1 MEAEVESLRQRVEQL
16 ERLVKGEGG
25 GGGDGGGGSL
35 QPSQCGAQGPT
46 LRPMPEYDQVEG
58 WKLVDLMA
66 LNEALEAAQ
75 LCGHNRLVLVEADR
89 KVSREGLSAIVGFVC
104 RQCGAQTLL
113 PTSKFSRTSPTGFQ
127 VNKEFSAALGHRAYT
142 KLVTLVQGDS
152 SIRKVEGARGSPRLM
167 TRFSEDQQ
175 EELVLEGAVIKEEV
189 VDDDIPYMEDNYLEP
204 TVCLTEPEEVSGGL
218 ASVDPSTVTTNT
230 PTLALATVPPD
241 TPILGGRVTPHPTDR
256 MIAVHP
262 SQFIRTTCSKVFLP
276 PGIYKYA
283 RNNGLNSIMSVRA
296 DTGSFDA
303 LEAHYLITSAR
314 GVTRRRSL
322 VEEPV
327 VQQPNGFQQ
336 PVDALQLFTIDLQK
350 QLGQKES
357 KKGDFDTVVAM
368 KWAELSYD
376 EKRGYYDRATAAAS
390 PIEGASAKPKKTTN
404 IPLPALKRFAATIA
418 SGLKEKQPHLAELQ
432 HRGQLNKIIL
442 KRWMA
447 LPEDEKE
454 KFREGASSKPST
466 PTASRKVSPK
476 KENHSPKKENH
487 SPKKENHS
495 QKKENHSP
503 KKEKKENHSPK
514 KEQHS
519 PKKDAS
525 GGKKED
531 IVTTKRIRIPKK
543 IMDS

>member
-1 MEAEVESLRQRVEQL
+1 M
-16 ERLVKGEGG
+16 
-25 GGGDGGGGSL
+25 
-35 QPSQCGAQGPT
+35 T
-46 LRPMPEYDQVEG
+46 
-58 WKLVDLMA
+58 
-66 LNEALEAAQ
+66 
-75 LCGHNRLVLVEADR
+75 
-89 KVSREGLSAIVGFVC
+89 
-104 RQCGAQTLL
+104 
-113 PTSKFSRTSPTGFQ
+113 KFT
-127 VNKEFSAALGHRAYT
+127 
-142 KLVTLVQGDS
+142 
-152 SIRKVEGARGSPRLM
+152 
-167 TRFSEDQQ
+167 EDQ
-175 EELVLEGAVIKEEV
+175 EEEVVLEGAVVKAEPL
-189 VDDDIPYMEDNYLEP
+189 DDDIPYMEDNYLEP
-204 TVCLTEPEEVSGGL
+204 TVCLTEPEEISGGL

-296 DTGSFDA
+296 DSGSFDA
-303 LEAHYLITSAR
+303 LEARYLITSAR
-314 GVTRRRSL
+314 GVTRRKSL
-322 VEEPV
+322 AEEPV

-336 PVDALQLFTIDLQK
+336 PLDALQLFTADLQK
-350 QLGQKES
+350 QLEPSES
-357 KKGDFDTVVAM
+357 KKGDFDATVAA

-390 PIEGASAKPKKTTN
+390 PIEGASSAKPKKTTN

-454 KFREGASSKPST
+454 KFRDGTSSKPST
-466 PTASRKVSPK
+466 PTPSRKVSTT

-487 SPKKENHS
+487 PPKKEN
-495 QKKENHSP
+495 N
-503 KKEKKENHSPK
+503 SPK
-514 KEQHS
+514 KEQRSPKKERHS
-519 PKKDAS
+519 PRKDAS
-525 GGKKED
+525 GGKKDD
-531 IVTTKRIRIPKK
+531 IVTAKRIRIPKK

>member
-1 MEAEVESLRQRVEQL
+1 M
-16 ERLVKGEGG
+16 
-25 GGGDGGGGSL
+25 
-35 QPSQCGAQGPT
+35 T
-46 LRPMPEYDQVEG
+46 
-58 WKLVDLMA
+58 
-66 LNEALEAAQ
+66 
-75 LCGHNRLVLVEADR
+75 
-89 KVSREGLSAIVGFVC
+89 
-104 RQCGAQTLL
+104 
-113 PTSKFSRTSPTGFQ
+113 KFT
-127 VNKEFSAALGHRAYT
+127 
-142 KLVTLVQGDS
+142 
-152 SIRKVEGARGSPRLM
+152 
-167 TRFSEDQQ
+167 EDQ
-175 EELVLEGAVIKEEV
+175 EEEVVLEGAVVKAEPL
-189 VDDDIPYMEDNYLEP
+189 DDDIPYMEDNYLEP

-218 ASVDPSTVTTNT
+218 ASVDPATVTTNT

-336 PVDALQLFTIDLQK
+336 PVDALQLFTIDLQN
-350 QLGQKES
+350 QLGQKEC

-454 KFREGASSKPST
+454 KFREGTDSMPST
-466 PTASRKVSPK
+466 PTAGRKASQK
-476 KENHSPKKENH
+476 KESHSPKKENG
-487 SPKKENHS
+487 SPKKENRS
-495 QKKENHSP
+495 QKKDNSSQR
-503 KKEKKENHSPK
+503 KEP
-514 KEQHS
+514 HS
-519 PKKDAS
+519 PKKDVS
-525 GGKKED
+525 VGKKDD

>member
-1 MEAEVESLRQRVEQL
+1 M
-16 ERLVKGEGG
+16 
-25 GGGDGGGGSL
+25 
-35 QPSQCGAQGPT
+35 T
-46 LRPMPEYDQVEG
+46 
-58 WKLVDLMA
+58 
-66 LNEALEAAQ
+66 
-75 LCGHNRLVLVEADR
+75 
-89 KVSREGLSAIVGFVC
+89 
-104 RQCGAQTLL
+104 
-113 PTSKFSRTSPTGFQ
+113 KFT
-127 VNKEFSAALGHRAYT
+127 
-142 KLVTLVQGDS
+142 
-152 SIRKVEGARGSPRLM
+152 
-167 TRFSEDQQ
+167 EDQ
-175 EELVLEGAVIKEEV
+175 EEEVVLEGAVVKAEPL
-189 VDDDIPYMEDNYLEP
+189 DDDIPYMEDNYLEP
-204 TVCLTEPEEVSGGL
+204 TVCLTEPEEISGGL

-336 PVDALQLFTIDLQK
+336 QPIDALQLFTADLQK
-350 QLGQKES
+350 QLGQKEC
-357 KKGDFDTVVAM
+357 KKGDFNAVVET

-376 EKRGYYDRATAAAS
+376 EKRAYYDRATAAAS

-454 KFREGASSKPST
+454 KFREGATSKPTT

-476 KENHSPKKENH
+476 KENHSPKKENG
-487 SPKKENHS
+487 
-495 QKKENHSP
+495 
-503 KKEKKENHSPK
+503 SPK

-543 IMDS
+543 TMDS

>member
-16 ERLVKGEGG
+16 ERLVKGEGD
-25 GGGDGGGGSL
+25 GGDGSL

-127 VNKEFSAALGHRAYT
+127 VNKEFSAALGHRAYS

-175 EELVLEGAVIKEEV
+175 EEVVLEGAVVKEEL

-204 TVCLTEPEEVSGGL
+204 TVCLTEPEEVSGGFG
-218 ASVDPSTVTTNT
+218 SVDPSTVTTNT

-336 PVDALQLFTIDLQK
+336 QPIDALQLFTADLQK
-350 QLGQKES
+350 QLGQKEC
-357 KKGDFDTVVAM
+357 KKGDFNAVVET

-376 EKRGYYDRATAAAS
+376 EKRAYYDRATAAAS

-454 KFREGASSKPST
+454 KFREGVSSKPTT

-476 KENHSPKKENH
+476 KENHSPKKEN
-487 SPKKENHS
+487 PS
-495 QKKENHSP
+495 QKKENNSP
-503 KKEKKENHSPK
+503 KKENHSPK
-514 KEQHS
+514 KEQRS

>member
-1 MEAEVESLRQRVEQL
+1 M
-16 ERLVKGEGG
+16 
-25 GGGDGGGGSL
+25 
-35 QPSQCGAQGPT
+35 T
-46 LRPMPEYDQVEG
+46 
-58 WKLVDLMA
+58 
-66 LNEALEAAQ
+66 
-75 LCGHNRLVLVEADR
+75 
-89 KVSREGLSAIVGFVC
+89 
-104 RQCGAQTLL
+104 
-113 PTSKFSRTSPTGFQ
+113 KFT
-127 VNKEFSAALGHRAYT
+127 
-142 KLVTLVQGDS
+142 
-152 SIRKVEGARGSPRLM
+152 
-167 TRFSEDQQ
+167 EDQE

-204 TVCLTEPEEVSGGL
+204 TVCLTEPEEISGGL

-262 SQFIRTTCSKVFLP
+262 SQFIRTTCSKVLLP

-296 DTGSFDA
+296 DSGSFDA

-314 GVTRRRSL
+314 GVTRRKSL
-322 VEEPV
+322 AEEPV

-336 PVDALQLFTIDLQK
+336 PLDALQLFTADLQK
-350 QLGQKES
+350 QLEPSES
-357 KKGDFDTVVAM
+357 KKGDFDATVAA

-376 EKRGYYDRATAAAS
+376 EKRSYYDRATAAAS
-390 PIEGASAKPKKTTN
+390 PIEGASSAKPKKTTN

-531 IVTTKRIRIPKK
+531 IVTTKRIR
-543 IMDS
+543 

>member
-1 MEAEVESLRQRVEQL
+1 M
-16 ERLVKGEGG
+16 
-25 GGGDGGGGSL
+25 
-35 QPSQCGAQGPT
+35 T
-46 LRPMPEYDQVEG
+46 
-58 WKLVDLMA
+58 
-66 LNEALEAAQ
+66 
-75 LCGHNRLVLVEADR
+75 
-89 KVSREGLSAIVGFVC
+89 
-104 RQCGAQTLL
+104 
-113 PTSKFSRTSPTGFQ
+113 KFT
-127 VNKEFSAALGHRAYT
+127 
-142 KLVTLVQGDS
+142 
-152 SIRKVEGARGSPRLM
+152 
-167 TRFSEDQQ
+167 EDQ
-175 EELVLEGAVIKEEV
+175 EEEVVLEGAVVKAEPL
-189 VDDDIPYMEDNYLEP
+189 DDDIPYMEDNYLEP
-204 TVCLTEPEEVSGGL
+204 TVCLTEPEEISGGL

-296 DTGSFDA
+296 DSGSFDA

-314 GVTRRRSL
+314 GVTRRKSL
-322 VEEPV
+322 AEEPEV

-336 PVDALQLFTIDLQK
+336 PLDALQLFTADLQK
-350 QLGQKES
+350 QLEPSES
-357 KKGDFDTVVAM
+357 KKGDFDATVAA

-376 EKRGYYDRATAAAS
+376 EKRSYYDRATAAAS
-390 PIEGASAKPKKTTN
+390 PIEGASSAKPKKTTN

-454 KFREGASSKPST
+454 KFRDGTSSKPST
-466 PTASRKVSPK
+466 PTPSRKVSTTKENHSPKKENHPTK
-476 KENHSPKKENH
+476 KENHSPKKENN
-487 SPKKENHS
+487 SPKKERR
-495 QKKENHSP
+495 SP
-503 KKEKKENHSPK
+503 KKERHSPR
-514 KEQHS
+514 
-519 PKKDAS
+519 KDAS
-525 GGKKED
+525 GGKKDD
-531 IVTTKRIRIPKK
+531 IVTAKRIRIPKK

>member
-16 ERLVKGEGG
+16 ERLVKGE
-25 GGGDGGGGSL
+25 DGGTASL
-35 QPSQCGAQGPT
+35 QPSQCGAQGPI

-75 LCGHNRLVLVEADR
+75 LCGHGRLVLVEADR
-89 KVSREGLSAIVGFVC
+89 KVAREGLSAIVGFVC

-113 PTSKFSRTSPTGFQ
+113 PTSKFSRASPTGFQ
-127 VNKEFSAALGHRAYT
+127 VNKEFSAVLGHRAYS

-152 SIRKVEGARGSPRLM
+152 SIRKVDGARGSPRLM
-167 TRFSEDQQ
+167 TKFSEDHQDG
-175 EELVLEGAVIKEEV
+175 EVVLEGAVVKEEI
-189 VDDDIPYMEDNYLEP
+189 VDDDIPYMDDNYLEP
-204 TVCLTEPEEVSGGL
+204 TVCLTEPEEISGGL

-314 GVTRRRSL
+314 GVQQRVTRRRSL

-336 PVDALQLFTIDLQK
+336 PMDALQLFTADLQK

-357 KKGDFDTVVAM
+357 KKRDFNTVVEA

-376 EKRGYYDRATAAAS
+376 EKRVYYDRATAAAS

-454 KFREGASSKPST
+454 KFRDGTSSKPST
-466 PTASRKVSPK
+466 PTPSRKVSTTKENHSPKKENHPTK
-476 KENHSPKKENH
+476 KENHSPKKEN
-487 SPKKENHS
+487 N
-495 QKKENHSP
+495 
-503 KKEKKENHSPK
+503 SPK
-514 KEQHS
+514 KEQRSPKKERHS
-519 PKKDAS
+519 PRKDAS
-525 GGKKED
+525 GGKKDD
-531 IVTTKRIRIPKK
+531 IVTAKRIRIPKK

>member
-16 ERLVKGEGG
+16 ERLVKGEEAGAG
-25 GGGDGGGGSL
+25 AGAGAEGL
-35 QPSQCGAQGPT
+35 QPSECGPQGPT
-46 LRPMPEYDQVEG
+46 LRPIPEYDQVEG

-104 RQCGAQTLL
+104 RQCGAQTLI

-127 VNKEFSAALGHRAYT
+127 VNKEFSAALGHRAYS

-152 SIRKVEGARGSPRLM
+152 SIKKVEGARGSPRLM
-167 TRFSEDQQ
+167 TKFTEDQ
-175 EELVLEGAVIKEEV
+175 EEEVVLEGAVVKAEPL
-189 VDDDIPYMEDNYLEP
+189 DDDIPYMEDNYLEP

-218 ASVDPSTVTTNT
+218 ASVDPATVTTNT

-296 DTGSFDA
+296 DSGSFDA

-314 GVTRRRSL
+314 GVSRRKSL
-322 VEEPV
+322 AEEPV

-336 PVDALQLFTIDLQK
+336 PLDALQLFTADLQK
-350 QLGQKES
+350 QLEPSELS
-357 KKGDFDTVVAM
+357 KKGDFDATVAA

-376 EKRGYYDRATAAAS
+376 EKRSYYDRATAAAS
-390 PIEGASAKPKKTTN
+390 PIEGASSAKPKKTTN

-454 KFREGASSKPST
+454 KFREGTNSKPST
-466 PTASRKVSPK
+466 PTAGRKASQK
-476 KENHSPKKENH
+476 KEGHSPKKENG
-487 SPKKENHS
+487 SPKKENSSPTKENRS
-495 QKKENHSP
+495 QKKDNSSQR
-503 KKEKKENHSPK
+503 KEP
-514 KEQHS
+514 HS
-519 PKKDAS
+519 PKKDVS
-525 GGKKED
+525 VGKKDD

>member
-1 MEAEVESLRQRVEQL
+1 
-16 ERLVKGEGG
+16 VKGE
-25 GGGDGGGGSL
+25 DGGAGSL

-127 VNKEFSAALGHRAYT
+127 VNKEFSAALGHRAYS

-175 EELVLEGAVIKEEV
+175 EEVVLEGAVVKEEL

-204 TVCLTEPEEVSGGL
+204 TVCLTEPEEVSGGFG
-218 ASVDPSTVTTNT
+218 SVDPSTVTTNT

-336 PVDALQLFTIDLQK
+336 QPIDALQLFTADLQK
-350 QLGQKES
+350 QLGQKEC
-357 KKGDFDTVVAM
+357 KKGDFNAVVET

-376 EKRGYYDRATAAAS
+376 EKRAYYDRATAAAS

-432 HRGQLNKIIL
+432 HVRIVSCFNFQLKHLSFVLKYTLLQRGQLNKIIL

-454 KFREGASSKPST
+454 KFREGVSSKPTT

-476 KENHSPKKENH
+476 KENHSPKKEN
-487 SPKKENHS
+487 PS
-495 QKKENHSP
+495 QKKENNSP
-503 KKEKKENHSPK
+503 KKENHSPK
-514 KEQHS
+514 KEQRS

>member
-1 MEAEVESLRQRVEQL
+1 M
-16 ERLVKGEGG
+16 
-25 GGGDGGGGSL
+25 
-35 QPSQCGAQGPT
+35 T
-46 LRPMPEYDQVEG
+46 
-58 WKLVDLMA
+58 
-66 LNEALEAAQ
+66 
-75 LCGHNRLVLVEADR
+75 
-89 KVSREGLSAIVGFVC
+89 
-104 RQCGAQTLL
+104 
-113 PTSKFSRTSPTGFQ
+113 KFT
-127 VNKEFSAALGHRAYT
+127 
-142 KLVTLVQGDS
+142 
-152 SIRKVEGARGSPRLM
+152 
-167 TRFSEDQQ
+167 EDQ
-175 EELVLEGAVIKEEV
+175 EEEGVLEGAVVKAEPL
-189 VDDDIPYMEDNYLEP
+189 DDDIPYMEDNYLEP
-204 TVCLTEPEEVSGGL
+204 TVCLTEPEEISGGL

-314 GVTRRRSL
+314 GVQQRKSL
-322 VEEPV
+322 AEEPV

-418 SGLKEKQPHLAELQ
+418 SGLKEKQLLLLILRKRHPTLQ
-432 HRGQLNKIIL
+432 YYFVQLPSVLQLRQVRLLFFQSRGDSCGKPFERRQRNICCFLRFCRSSLDRAGGGRCAIVVDSLFIVRQLRPLRFNNCV
-442 KRWMA
+442 
-447 LPEDEKE
+447 
-454 KFREGASSKPST
+454 
-466 PTASRKVSPK
+466 KVSFFW
-476 KENHSPKKENH
+476 
-487 SPKKENHS
+487 
-495 QKKENHSP
+495 
-503 KKEKKENHSPK
+503 
-514 KEQHS
+514 
-519 PKKDAS
+519 
-525 GGKKED
+525 
-531 IVTTKRIRIPKK
+531 TL
-543 IMDS
+543 